1 MVFNKE
7 GEHFL
12 NARNDF
18 TSAKHNMFKN
28 LEIMNLH
35 AKRMV
40 LKTYDLP
47 QKPEFSMKV
56 FFFGV
61 RLDHGASGRDPIPP
75 TTTRLRLTLQ
85 LRSNLMLRP
94 S

>member
-1 MVFNKE
+1 
-7 GEHFL
+7 
-12 NARNDF
+12 
-18 TSAKHNMFKN
+18 MFKN
-28 LEIMNLH
+28 LEILNLH

-61 RLDHGASGRDPIPP
+61 RLDHGASGPY
-75 TTTRLRLTLQ
+75 TTNNNNNNKVKTYSTA
-85 LRSNLMLRP
+85 P
-94 S
+94 F